1 MLDLSRYFCIQTFY
15 FGKIIQ
21 FAQLSIS
28 PCSAVTYKL
37 IQKAKSTPK
46 ELRGSP
52 QTVEQ
57 VSGFCLQS
65 AWTEPPVNPQQP
77 KELLRK
83 RSALQ
88 TCSTFPEN
96 ARGVI
101 YANTTMRIN
110 HMFVSLR
117 IAMCQTFTGEK

>member
-65 AWTEPPVNPQQP
+65 ACTEPPVNPQQLFG
-77 KELLRK
+77 LLLHVPREHQRCHICKYNNENKPHVCFFKDCHVPDIHWRK
-83 RSALQ
+83 MIIRS
-88 TCSTFPEN
+88 N
-96 ARGVI
+96 
-101 YANTTMRIN
+101 
-110 HMFVSLR
+110 
-117 IAMCQTFTGEK
+117 